1 LPPDEVAEGYP
12 ANRYFEL
19 MKPMSDLR
27 EILLIEPT
35 RFRPLPDDEQ
45 EANPGTGNRA
55 DASPRSAVAQPC
67 EPQVDSDGPFCF
79 RISPNVSLGRSG
91 TLVIFTLLAVPTT
104 GVSIVFALK
113 GYWPV
118 AVFSSLT
125 YLGFVAAM
133 ICSRIA
139 LKRYEQVYLSQNML
153 VIERNTGMGRRACSK
168 LPVFGL
174 RLESTIDPDYGHL
187 GLTLRHRARCVELAR
202 DLSPA
207 ERSNF
212 QAEFLTAM
220 EKAGHPVR
228 LTTVHMLALGAQE

>member
-1 LPPDEVAEGYP
+1 
-12 ANRYFEL
+12 

-27 EILLIEPT
+27 EALPIEPT
-35 RFRPLPDDEQ
+35 RFRLPLADLD
-45 EANPGTGNRA
+45 ANPGTGDRA
-55 DASPRSAVAQPC
+55 PRCAAAHFQF
-67 EPQVDSDGPFCF
+67 QIDSDSPFCF

-91 TLVIFTLLAVPTT
+91 TLVIFALLAVPTA
-104 GVSIVFALK
+104 GLSIVFALK

-118 AVFSSLT
+118 SMFSGLT
-125 YLGFVAAM
+125 YLGFIAAM

-153 VIERNTGMGRRACSK
+153 VIERNTGMGRRACMK
-168 LPVFGL
+168 LPTFGL

-187 GLTLRHRARCVELAR
+187 GLTLRHRARRVELAR

-212 QAEFLTAM
+212 QAAFLAAM
-220 EKAGHPVR
+220 EKAGHRVR
-228 LTTVHMLALGAQE
+228 LTTVHMLALGAREQSN